1 MEDNAPS
8 HKHHY
13 HIQARENLGLQKIV
27 WPSSSPDL
35 NPIKT
40 IWSEMKDRIKAQLGW
55 NYSAGAIREL
65 VELEWRRYPVERV
78 NHHIMSMS
86 RRIEACIADNRRNN
100 FNF

>member
-1 MEDNAPS
+1 MEDNAPA

-13 HIQARENLGLQKIV
+13 HEAAQEALGIKKII

-35 NPIKT
+35 NPIET
-40 IWSEMKDRIKAQLGW
+40 IWSEMKDKIKEELGW
-55 NYSAGAIREL
+55 NFIAGAIREL
-65 VELEWRRYPVERV
+65 VEQEWKRYPVERV

-86 RRIEACIADNRRNN
+86 RRIEACIADNGGNN